1 MVSDFRWVITRAGLR
16 FFLPMLTTLA
26 VALFALRG
34 AHSQELA
41 DLRAYGVSEQATAN
55 GPVYRVVVGNKVNN
69 DSAVYTLF
77 IPEGLDTVRGV
88 FIHQHG
94 CGMEGRGASTAYDVQ
109 YQAFAKKW
117 GLAIVGPDLYD
128 ESGCHGWRD
137 PQSGSGPS
145 LLAALG
151 QIGRVSHHPEL
162 DRAPWLLWGH
172 SGGGYWV
179 LGMMRDYPER
189 ILAAFCYSPAF
200 DPQWDYPVEAL
211 KIPVMVRHA
220 GADDINSTDV
230 KCWQTA
236 VNTFR
241 RLRAAG
247 GLASIAYTPY
257 QNHNY
262 SFVRYMAIPFYE
274 SVLLKRLPAGGSP
287 SYTAMKAM
295 DESAGWLADTL
306 SLNTYK
312 YADYHK
318 RSRDLSWVPDSATAA
333 KWKAYVIT
341 GTVVDRTPPP
351 APYGLSGKRLHNV
364 AVELRWK
371 ADADVE
377 SGIKHFHIYNGTQL
391 IGRFPEHGVYQRF
404 DTNGDDALPMS
415 DLPELKAVVIL
426 PQGADHQVSISTVNH
441 FDLESPRA
449 PFPAFDAGK

>member
-1 MVSDFRWVITRAGLR
+1 MYKEIISRICTLSTVAIGLL
-16 FFLPMLTTLA
+16 LPA
-26 VALFALRG
+26 FAQVN
-34 AHSQELA
+34 QEGSKQL
-41 DLRAYGVSEQATAN
+41 EN
-55 GPVYRVVVGNKVNN
+55 GTIYRVVEKKMGTN
-69 DSAVYTLF
+69 DSTVYTLF

-117 GLAIVGPDLYD
+117 GLAIVGPDLYYQ
-128 ESGCHGWRD
+128 SGCYEWRE

-151 QIGRVSHHPEL
+151 QVGEVSHHPEL
-162 DRAPWLLWGH
+162 KSAPWLLWGH

-200 DPQWDYPVEAL
+200 DPQWDYPDEAL
-211 KIPVMVRHA
+211 NIPVMIRHA
-220 GADDINSTDV
+220 GANDSNSSSG
-230 KCWQTA
+230 KCWETA

-241 RLRAAG
+241 RLREAG
-247 GLASIAYTPY
+247 GLASIAFTPY

-274 SVLLKRLPAGGSP
+274 SVLAKRLPLNSAT
-287 SYTAMKAM
+287 YTAMRRI
-295 DESAGWLADTL
+295 EENSGWLGDTL

-312 YADYHK
+312 HAGYPQM
-318 RSRDLSWVPDSATAA
+318 SSVLSWLPDSLTAA
-333 KWKAYVIT
+333 KWKEYVIT
-341 GTVVDRTPPP
+341 GTVIDRTPPT
-351 APYGLSGKRLHNV
+351 APYELSSKRLHNV

-371 ADADVE
+371 ADADIE

-404 DTNGDDALPMS
+404 DTNGDDAIPMS
-415 DLPELKAVVIL
+415 DLPELKTVVIL
-426 PQGADHQVSISTVNH
+426 PQGTHNNISISTINH
-441 FDLESPRA
+441 VDLESPRTT
-449 PFPAFDAGK
+449 FQSFD